1 MILNKA
7 IIILIGPPGSGKGTI
22 SRLCTEK
29 LGCAQLSTG
38 NLCRK
43 EIAEGTEIGK
53 QIDFALKSGKL
64 VSDSLISKMVEDWLF
79 EKRDAGQAIILDG
92 YPRTVAQADSLYHLL
107 NGKLNEYRVFII
119 RMNISDDAIIARLV
133 GRYVCSNKECQAVY
147 SVLKDSPLAP
157 KKDMI
162 CDVCSHALI
171 RRKDDQEDSIRER
184 LITYHQHEQAL
195 LDFYVGKGQTVI
207 EFDAAKPFGQL
218 FQEFGRLVGI
228 EVS

>member
-1 MILNKA
+1 MSFNKS

-22 SRLCTEK
+22 SRLCIEK

-64 VSDSLISKMVEDWLF
+64 VSDSLISEMVEDWLF

-92 YPRTVAQADSLYHLL
+92 YPRTVAQANRLHELL
-107 NGKLNEYRVFII
+107 QHDLTDYAVYII
-119 RMNISDDAIIARLV
+119 RLHISDEAIIARLF
-133 GRYVCSNKECQAVY
+133 GRYVCENRECQAVY
-147 SVLKDSPLAP
+147 SALKDSPLAP
-157 KKDMI
+157 KKDMV
-162 CDVCSHALI
+162 CDICSHPLI
-171 RRKDDQEDSIRER
+171 RRKDDKEDSIKER

-195 LDFYVGKGQTVI
+195 LDFYASKGQLVI
-207 EFDAAKPFGQL
+207 DFDADRPFNQL
-218 FQEFGRLVGI
+218 FGEFEQLVGI
-228 EVS
+228 ENA